1 LADINVGYRPYTELQ
16 FVWKHKPELNDAMS
30 SLVPPE
36 FQPTYWEMV
45 AGPANYARLG
55 QEDGLRWWMAAH
67 QSPDDRMRLEI
78 SPGVY
83 LSRDELTELEERLTT
98 PSVAQHMAARA
109 VVVGA
114 GVDPFDG
121 DPALNRRL
129 QAAMHSRQH
138 WTTAHRTKL

>member
-1 LADINVGYRPYTELQ
+1 MPLTRCSGCVPIGDTADAFDRAAKLA
-16 FVWKHKPELNDAMS
+16 
-30 SLVPPE
+30 
-36 FQPTYWEMV
+36 
-45 AGPANYARLG
+45 
-55 QEDGLRWWMAAH
+55 
-67 QSPDDRMRLEI
+67 RMRLDI

-121 DPALNRRL
+121 DPALDRRL
-129 QAAMHSRQH
+129 QAAMRSRQH